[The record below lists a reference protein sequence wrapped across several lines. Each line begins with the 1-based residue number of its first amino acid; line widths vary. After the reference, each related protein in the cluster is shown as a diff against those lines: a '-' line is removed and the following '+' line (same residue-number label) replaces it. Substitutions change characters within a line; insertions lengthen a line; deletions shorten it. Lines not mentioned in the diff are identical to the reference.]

1 MIPIKEVMT
10 KEVLT
15 FGEGTSVSEAAKKL
29 AERRLSGAPVLNEAG
44 YVVGVL
50 SEVDVIA
57 KKGNTVGDIM
67 THHVISISEDTGI
80 DEAAQLF
87 ASERIRRL
95 PILKEGR
102 LVGLVSRS
110 DILGFFTAQVWTCDS
125 CAHAEHGLQPPER
138 CARCGGTE
146 FRLDAAHLRH

>member
-1 MIPIKEVMT
+1 MMPVKEVMT
-10 KEVLT
+10 REVLT
-15 FGEGTSVSEAAKKL
+15 FEESTPVSEAAEML
-29 AERRLSGAPVLNEAG
+29 AERRLTGGPVLNQAG
-44 YVVGVL
+44 YVVGVV

-57 KKGNTVGDIM
+57 KRGSTVADIM
-67 THHVISISEDTGI
+67 TKHVISISEETGI
-80 DEAAQLF
+80 DQAAQLF

-95 PILKEGR
+95 PVLKEGR

-110 DILGFFTAQVWTCDS
+110 DILGFFTAQVWTCNS

-146 FRLDAAHLRH
+146 FRHDAADQRH